1 MRAPFSG
8 SPKEFTAMGLAAY
21 CGKRLLVGLAMV
33 VCVQVIIFLA
43 IQVVP
48 GDPVE
53 AMMSE
58 TAGVGPDVIAA
69 LRQQFGLD
77 KPLPIR
83 LIDHII
89 GLFRLDLGTSLQYN
103 QSALD
108 IISSRLAVSLE
119 LVVLAAFFGIV
130 GGVFFGSL
138 SVRTRWGDKLVS
150 VCGPFILSVPGYV
163 LGSVLILALSLTL
176 GWLPAGGMAPFS
188 DPLAHMQRLV
198 LPVITLALP
207 IAATIAKVTR
217 FEILEVRSQDW
228 VRTSRAYGFPTKV
241 TFRRDILRN
250 ALTPVL
256 TISALELGGLIG
268 ATVLVEKVFNLP
280 GLGSLL
286 VSAVGIRDYALIQG
300 AVFVIST
307 FYIIINIAAD
317 IMYGFLDPRVSKR

>member
-1 MRAPFSG
+1 
-8 SPKEFTAMGLAAY
+8 MGLAAY
-21 CGKRLLVGLAMV
+21 CGKRILVGVMMV
-33 VCVQVIIFLA
+33 LCVQVIIFLA

-58 TAGVGPDVIAA
+58 AAHVGPEVIEA

-77 KPLPIR
+77 KPLLMR
-83 LIDHII
+83 LWLHMI
-89 GLFRLDLGTSLQYN
+89 GLFTLDFGISFQYT
-103 QSALD
+103 QSAFE
-108 IISSRLAVSLE
+108 IIASRLAVSLE
-119 LVVLAAFFGIV
+119 LVLLASFVGITS
-130 GGVFFGSL
+130 GILLGSL
-138 SVRTRWGDKLVS
+138 SVQTRLGDRIVS
-150 VCGPFILSVPGYV
+150 LLGPLILSIPGYV
-163 LGSVLILALSLTL
+163 MGSVLILGVSLSL
-176 GWLPAGGMAPFS
+176 GWLPAGGIASMS
-188 DPLAHMQRLV
+188 DPVAHLRSLV
-198 LPVITLALP
+198 LPILTLALP

-217 FEILEVRSQDW
+217 FEILEVRTQDW
-228 VRTSRAYGFPTKV
+228 VRTSRAYGFPTRV

-286 VSAVGIRDYALIQG
+286 VQAVNMRDYPLIQG

-307 FYIIINIAAD
+307 FYITINIVAD

>member
-1 MRAPFSG
+1 
-8 SPKEFTAMGLAAY
+8 MGLAAY
-21 CGKRLLVGLAMV
+21 CGKRILVGLAMILS
-33 VCVQVIIFLA
+33 VQVIIFLA

-58 TAGVGPDVIAA
+58 AAHVGADVIEVM
-69 LRQQFGLD
+69 RQQFGLD
-77 KPLPIR
+77 QPMPVR
-83 LIDHII
+83 LWRHMV
-89 GLFRLDLGTSLQYN
+89 GLLSLDFGTSFQYT
-103 QSALD
+103 QPASD
-108 IISSRLAVSLE
+108 IIASRLAVSIE
-119 LVVLAAFFGIV
+119 LVLLASFFGIA
-130 GGVFFGSL
+130 GGVLIGSASVQNRLGEHVFSFFG
-138 SVRTRWGDKLVS
+138 
-150 VCGPFILSVPGYV
+150 PIILSIPGYV
-163 LGSVLILALSLTL
+163 MGSILILAVPLSL

-188 DPLAHMQRLV
+188 DPIAHMRALI
-198 LPVITLALP
+198 LPIVTLALP

-228 VRTSRAYGFPTKV
+228 VRTSRAYGFPTRV

-286 VSAVGIRDYALIQG
+286 VQAVNMRDYPLIQG

-307 FYIIINIAAD
+307 FYITINIVAD